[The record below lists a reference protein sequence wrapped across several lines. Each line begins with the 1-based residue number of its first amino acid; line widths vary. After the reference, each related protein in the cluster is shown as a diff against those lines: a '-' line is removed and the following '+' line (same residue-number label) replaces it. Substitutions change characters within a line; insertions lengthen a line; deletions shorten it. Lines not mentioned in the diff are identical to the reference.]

1 MSYEKEIKES
11 GFQVIQVLYLTL
23 DLETTRYTR
32 SELNE
37 TYKSRMGRFISS
49 KVLDFVVETI
59 ETDFKI

>member
-37 TYKSRMGRFISS
+37 AYKSRMGRFISS

>member
-37 TYKSRMGRFISS
+37 SYKSRMGRFISS